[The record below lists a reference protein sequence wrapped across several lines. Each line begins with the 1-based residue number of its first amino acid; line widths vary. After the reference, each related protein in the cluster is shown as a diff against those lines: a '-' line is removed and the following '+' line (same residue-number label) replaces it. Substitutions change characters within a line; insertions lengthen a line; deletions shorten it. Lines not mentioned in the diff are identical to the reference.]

1 MNGLDFV
8 IIIILVASV
17 IYSLFRGLVR
27 EVFSLLSIVLGFIA
41 ASRWYPFLAGFFLPW
56 ITSNAIANI
65 LGFILTF
72 IAVSIIISL
81 IGKLVRR
88 FVSFIKLESID
99 RLLGAAFGILKGVFV
114 VIVLILILI
123 AFLPPA
129 HPVLTKSRLSPY
141 FMTL

>member
-1 MNGLDFV
+1 MVVNGLPVD
-8 IIIILVASV
+8 LG
-17 IYSLFRGLVR
+17 LFKQG
-27 EVFSLLSIVLGFIA
+27 
-41 ASRWYPFLAGFFLPW
+41 Y
-56 ITSNAIANI
+56 
-65 LGFILTF
+65 
-72 IAVSIIISL
+72 IISL
-81 IGKLVRR
+81 IGKLARR

-141 FMTL
+141 FMTLGEISISMIPVNLRQTVRQKKEDLSPYWKRLSSNQINSGEEEGGSGETMNP